1 MKTNS
6 GGKSTVVGTLKSG
19 MLKRY
24 AEGESFA
31 QNREILPIIVSGTK
45 LEADERIPNILWKG
59 GLVMK
64 YTDCENT
71 REKNMLK
78 GSTLKRIEML
88 KEKGSHKELSG
99 ERENTPE

>member
-6 GGKSTVVGTLKSG
+6 GGKSTVMGKLKSE

-31 QNREILPIIVSGTK
+31 QNREILQIIVSGTK

-59 GLVMK
+59 GLVIE
-64 YTDCENT
+64 YTDCENNCET
-71 REKNMLK
+71 NMC
-78 GSTLKRIEML
+78 
-88 KEKGSHKELSG
+88 
-99 ERENTPE
+99 